1 MPTGF
6 IPNGHSKSMIHFN
19 PSRAQ
24 HRRACDRCH
33 QAKSKCVQYGDRTC
47 ERCERANVK
56 CSYSP
61 RARRNRVQQAAP
73 SPSSPTAADD
83 LLSRWFGTES
93 DFDEAFLATFGR
105 GPELPTPVLSPADY
119 MGPAAYDQLS
129 PSNPSR
135 SSSVGLTL
143 LGQTEG
149 AREPMPQDV
158 SEWLSSVTD
167 RTAGSA
173 TAVALLP
180 SPPNGA
186 TGGDPA
192 ANLTH
197 WMNKLAHLNT
207 KLTEHAESVPHDD
220 AISTPP
226 ASDGSYESIIDHT
239 FHHSESF
246 IHILSEMCHRLP
258 PLQQQQQQTSGA
270 RAVPDGSPP
279 LDEPSYL
286 VVISTYLRFLEM
298 FDRSFCY
305 LMAHKGNGA
314 DAWAGPSLQLPSVS
328 IGSFTLTRTSETTS
342 LLLLNLM
349 ESMLSRARKLVYQMV
364 CVKDAMGS
372 RGNPPGLP
380 SILEPGSAL
389 KAIRARENRLLN
401 SMERVKAAI

>member
-1 MPTGF
+1 MPTRF

-33 QAKSKCVQYGDRTC
+33 QAKSKCVPYGDRTC

-61 RARRNRVQQAAP
+61 RVRRNRAQQAAP
-73 SPSSPTAADD
+73 SPTSPTSADD
-83 LLSRWFGTES
+83 LLSRWFSAES

-105 GPELPTPVLSPADY
+105 DPELPTPVLSPAEY
-119 MGPAAYDQLS
+119 MGPAAYDHLS
-129 PSNPSR
+129 PTKPSR
-135 SSSVGLTL
+135 SSSVGLAL
-143 LGQTEG
+143 LGQAEG
-149 AREPMPQDV
+149 AGEFMPQDV
-158 SEWLSSVTD
+158 SVWLNSVTD

-180 SPPNGA
+180 SPRNGA
-186 TGGDPA
+186 TCRESA
-192 ANLTH
+192 FNLTH
-197 WMNKLAHLNT
+197 WMNELAHLNP

-220 AISTPP
+220 AVSTPP

-246 IHILSEMCHRLP
+246 IQILSEMCHRLP
-258 PLQQQQQQTSGA
+258 PQQQQQTPGA
-270 RAVPDGSPP
+270 RGAPDGSPP

-286 VVISTYLRFLEM
+286 VEISTYLRFLEM

-305 LMAHKGNGA
+305 LVAHRGSSGA
-314 DAWAGPSLQLPSVS
+314 DAWAGPSLQLPNVS
-328 IGSFTLTRTSETTS
+328 IGSFTLTKTSETTS

-349 ESMLSRARKLVYQMV
+349 ESMLSRARKLVYQML

-372 RGNPPGLP
+372 PGTPPGLP

>member
-1 MPTGF
+1 
-6 IPNGHSKSMIHFN
+6 MIHFN

-61 RARRNRVQQAAP
+61 RVRRNRVQQAAP
-73 SPSSPTAADD
+73 SPSSPAAADD
-83 LLSRWFGTES
+83 PLNMWFSVES

-105 GPELPTPVLSPADY
+105 DSASELPAPVLSPADY
-119 MGPAAYDQLS
+119 VGPATYDNLS

-143 LGQTEG
+143 LGQADG
-149 AREPMPQDV
+149 ARESMQQDV
-158 SEWLSSVTD
+158 SDWLSSVTD

-173 TAVALLP
+173 TTVALLP
-180 SPPNGA
+180 PPQNGV
-186 TGGDPA
+186 TGGDSA

-207 KLTEHAESVPHDD
+207 KLTEHAEFVPHGD

-226 ASDGSYESIIDHT
+226 PSDGSYESIIDHT

-246 IHILSEMCHRLP
+246 IHILGEMCHRLP
-258 PLQQQQQQTSGA
+258 PLQQQTPGASG
-270 RAVPDGSPP
+270 VPGGSPS

-286 VVISTYLRFLEM
+286 MVISTYLRFLEM

-314 DAWAGPSLQLPSVS
+314 DSWAGSSPQLPNVS
-328 IGSFTLTRTSETTS
+328 IGSFTLTKSSETMS

-349 ESMLSRARKLVYQMV
+349 ESMLSRARKLVYQMM

-372 RGNPPGLP
+372 RGIPPGLP